1 MSDVTVISPRPVQV
15 LDPVTDGSMDEL
27 RDTLVPVQEED
38 LPQGVLDLLAA
49 LIQRHRS
56 TMPTVRA
63 AVSQPMTTAPMAAD
77 VGHDKALSSVPLVM
91 SYPQTNRLIQHSQAH
106 LMAASVESLE
116 IPVQG
121 TVGESDVTPRLSTQ
135 PPRPSIE
142 RVSIEAGLPA
152 FERVSSAAVLPLFEH
167 TSSTKESPATDR
179 VTNPVATEPHLPQA
193 LQPPPATTRHAVSVP
208 PPTAPAAPTLRAIPP
223 PAVMLETLPG
233 TDRGL
238 LQVPF
243 NKGAANGQVTISRV
257 PDEPTRSLQLS
268 PSNALVF
275 DQLKVPFEQIREPV
289 WRLTDS
295 GGEQQRQGSQQS
307 PEDEQPEQSEL
318 PA

>member
-1 MSDVTVISPRPVQV
+1 MSDVSVISPIPVQV

-49 LIQRHRS
+49 LIQRQRS
-56 TMPTVRA
+56 TMKLDGAQASQLMSDVHGRAETVHHK
-63 AVSQPMTTAPMAAD
+63 APPP
-77 VGHDKALSSVPLVM
+77 VPLATT
-91 SYPQTNRLIQHSQAH
+91 YAQADRPIQPLPPQ
-106 LMAASVESLE
+106 MKASIEPSVDRVEM
-116 IPVQG
+116 PVPG
-121 TVGESDVTPRLSTQ
+121 KVGDTDANPRRPTQ
-135 PPRPSIE
+135 PPGPSIE
-142 RVSIEAGLPA
+142 RVSI
-152 FERVSSAAVLPLFEH
+152 AAALPLIER
-167 TSSTKESPATDR
+167 TSSTKESPPVERITHP
-179 VTNPVATEPHLPQA
+179 VTAEPPLPQA
-193 LQPPPATTRHAVSVP
+193 LQLPPATTRHAVTDL
-208 PPTAPAAPTLRAIPP
+208 PPTAPAAPTLRPVP
-223 PAVMLETLPG
+223 PADVRLETLPG

-243 NKGAANGQVTISRV
+243 NKGTASGQVTISRV

-268 PSNALVF
+268 PSNGLVF

-295 GGEQQRQGSQQS
+295 GGEQQRQDSQQS
-307 PEDEQPEQSEL
+307 PEDEQGEQSEL